1 MVRGKAFRA
10 CAPDWFGIAK
20 NQSYSMFSFL
30 RSFRRLRS
38 SNHSAVLLVC
48 VVDDRLRGPDVAVY
62 DRVHGDSFL
71 RHTRDAHARDIQA
84 DQ

>member
-1 MVRGKAFRA
+1 
-10 CAPDWFGIAK
+10 
-20 NQSYSMFSFL
+20 MFSFL

-38 SNHSAVLLVC
+38 SNQSAVLLVC
-48 VVDDRLRGPDVAVY
+48 VVDDRLRGSDVAVY
-62 DRVHGDSFL
+62 VRVHGDSFL